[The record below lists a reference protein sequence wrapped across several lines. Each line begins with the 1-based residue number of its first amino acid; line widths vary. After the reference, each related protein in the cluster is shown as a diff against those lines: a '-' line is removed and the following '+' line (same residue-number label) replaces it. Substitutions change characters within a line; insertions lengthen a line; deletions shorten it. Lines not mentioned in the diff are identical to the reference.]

1 MFSWLDSPPS
11 RVSLP
16 YSGLP
21 SLSQRPVITECHSHQ
36 YRQKWGRSRAV
47 SSLCPL
53 SLCHLFH
60 SAADLHFPHSSICC
74 FLYQTRAFLDL
85 GSICIFLGHLP
96 LLPILYTSLLCLALV
111 RSSFFFFN
119 LCISLAAF
127 RLYSCLLGWI
137 ALEFRKGYPWKSTSF
152 PEALFFLGMW
162 NSSRQVP
169 GQTKV
174 CFTQVQGCNLG
185 IYLLHFSQAP
195 HHVMVAAAKAA
206 PDLTF
211 LTYSSLLLNIMSSRV
226 SSCRIHSQHLR
237 KLSPISPMLQKH

>member
-1 MFSWLDSPPS
+1 MISLLETSSGQQCLSKTEWPYNDIGLFLQHSGVTPIKSYELVSLHLVWMFSWLDSPPS

-111 RSSFFFFN
+111 RSSFLIF
-119 LCISLAAF
+119 A
-127 RLYSCLLGWI
+127 
-137 ALEFRKGYPWKSTSF
+137 
-152 PEALFFLGMW
+152 
-162 NSSRQVP
+162 
-169 GQTKV
+169 
-174 CFTQVQGCNLG
+174 
-185 IYLLHFSQAP
+185 YLLLPFACIP
-195 HHVMVAAAKAA
+195 V
-206 PDLTF
+206 
-211 LTYSSLLLNIMSSRV
+211 
-226 SSCRIHSQHLR
+226 CWGG
-237 KLSPISPMLQKH
+237 